1 MPATGPQPA
10 GQAGQAGQA
19 VLAAAWALKAECYAA
34 WSSEPPRALAAAQS
48 LRRLLDEAGPAAEP
62 AVRRE
67 LQALCDW
74 TAGIACL
81 VEGRMAEALQVLGQ
95 SGDGWQ
101 ALGQPLQAAR
111 VQVPQIM
118 ALAVLGRFDD
128 AQALAL
134 QAEAALHAGGDE
146 LAAAKVRLNQGSL
159 AFSRDDHAGAVAH
172 YRAAAVR
179 FARAGDPEHSVMAD
193 IGLADAMSYLGRFD
207 EAGHFY
213 NRARLRAQAHGHQV
227 LAASAA
233 NGSALLALAQGRYR
247 EALAGLEATRRDF
260 DALGLAHRRI
270 EAEKSVA
277 DAYLELRLL
286 PEAIALYTG
295 LADELARQD
304 AQATLPW
311 VQAQLARAWAGAG
324 QPEAA
329 LRCLAEAAAGFAAQ
343 GNAAGQ
349 ATAQAIESQLRLAA
363 GDAPA
368 AVVAARQ
375 AVQGFE
381 AAGLVAHAA
390 AARVQAAAARC
401 RAGDAA
407 AALADCQALLAD
419 ATLPPQVRARARA
432 ESAQA
437 LLALGQRAPARQAL
451 EEAIAEL
458 EELRAVLPGEDF
470 QRAFLADALQPYLQ
484 RLRLALQDAQAPG
497 GPGVAEV
504 LHWLDRFKARSLLE
518 RLGGSARPPLQA
530 GQDEPL
536 RQRLDWL
543 YRREQR
549 LVEDDGESPQALR
562 DEAAALERR
571 LLEGARRQRLL
582 AGGDAQA
589 DAAGDTRAPYARPG
603 PLDVAALQAALGPQR
618 VMVCYG
624 IVDDELL
631 ALVLRHDGLWLHRRL
646 CTLAPLHA
654 AVRGLQLQVDAMRA
668 GQAWAPGPLAQL
680 CRRAQGRL
688 QQLHALV
695 WAPLAAQVGSCRS
708 LVVVPHGPLHELPFA
723 ALHDGTRALVDR
735 HDITLAASAGVA
747 LHALQRAGPASD
759 ATAPEPCA
767 LLLGD
772 ATRLP
777 HVGRELQAVAASLGW
792 PRVVRAGGLDGEPG
806 ATPAPAA
813 TPLATAGQAD
823 LLHLACHGRFR
834 ADSPLFSALYLD
846 GGALTADQVQQL
858 QLRARLVVLSACE
871 TGLGEP
877 GATDEG
883 VGLVRAF
890 LMAGARQVMASP
902 WAVDDAASAD
912 FMAAFYRRWA
922 AGQPADAALADAQ
935 RALRAQRPHPAH
947 WAAFRLY
954 GPS

>member
-1 MPATGPQPA
+1 MSAAPAGEDAA
-10 GQAGQAGQA
+10 GQAA
-19 VLAAAWALKAECYAA
+19 LATAWALKAECYAA
-34 WSSEPPRALAAAQS
+34 WSSEPPRALAAAAALQQ
-48 LRRLLDEAGPAAEP
+48 LLDQAGPTAVP
-62 AVRRE
+62 AVRSE

-81 VEGRMAEALQVLGQ
+81 IDGRMAEALQVLGRA
-95 SGDGWQ
+95 GGGWQ

-213 NRARLRAQAHGHQV
+213 NRARLRAQAHGQQV

-260 DALGLAHRRI
+260 DALGLVHRRI

-295 LADELARQD
+295 LAEALALQD

-324 QPEAA
+324 QPAAA

-363 GDAPA
+363 GDVDA
-368 AVVAARQ
+368 AVAAAQQ

-390 AARVQAAAARC
+390 AARVQAAAARG

-407 AALADCQALLAD
+407 AALAECQALLAD

-437 LLALGQRAPARQAL
+437 LLALGRRAPAQQAL
-451 EEAIAEL
+451 EAAIAEL
-458 EELRAVLPGEDF
+458 EDLRAVLPGEDF

-484 RLRLALQDAQAPG
+484 RLRLALQEAQPPD

-518 RLGGSARPPLQA
+518 RLGGSARPPLNA
-530 GQDEPL
+530 ADDEPL

-562 DEAAALERR
+562 TEAAALEQR

-582 AGGDAQA
+582 AGADAPTG
-589 DAAGDTRAPYARPG
+589 AAGDTQAPYARPG

-631 ALVLRHDGLWLHRRL
+631 ALVLRHDGLRLHRRL
-646 CTLAPLHA
+646 CTLAPLQA
-654 AVRGLQLQVDAMRA
+654 AVRGLQLQVDALRA
-668 GQAWAPGPLAQL
+668 GQAWGPGPMAQL
-680 CRRAQGRL
+680 CQRAQGRL

-695 WAPLAAQVGSCRS
+695 WAPLAASVADCRR
-708 LVVVPHGPLHELPFA
+708 LLVVPHGPLHELPFA
-723 ALHDGTRALVDR
+723 ALHDGTQAVVDR

-747 LHALQRAGPASD
+747 LHALQRAAAAAGSV
-759 ATAPEPCA
+759 ATAPGHCA

-777 HVGRELQAVAASLGW
+777 HVARELQAVTDSLGW
-792 PRVVRAGGLDGEPG
+792 PQVVQAGGLGD
-806 ATPAPAA
+806 TAA
-813 TPLATAGQAD
+813 AVAVGQAE

-834 ADSPLFSALYLD
+834 ADSPLFSALYLE

-890 LMAGARQVMASP
+890 LMAGARQVLASP

-954 GPS
+954 GVA